1 MKREIKKI
9 IIIKKILGRPAGEG
23 AAGVSLSEESRRG
36 SGALGAGA
44 EQVGRCCCSLQQMF
58 LSNNLEQ
65 MGTEYHHAQVLAAAA
80 GPLMSCLRQREVKKD
95 SKVYKKA
102 LILVK

>member
-1 MKREIKKI
+1 
-9 IIIKKILGRPAGEG
+9 
-23 AAGVSLSEESRRG
+23 
-36 SGALGAGA
+36 
-44 EQVGRCCCSLQQMF
+44 MF

-65 MGTEYHHAQVLAAAA
+65 MGAEYHHAQVLAAAA
-80 GPLMSCLRQREVKKD
+80 GPLMSCLRQREVRKD